1 MIAVVNI
8 SESYESQGEPSMRF
22 EAQTITVQDQYKIAH
37 PLSAMVGVQEDGT
50 PTGLAYHLGVHSMT
64 HTPILYEDW
73 YSLTHLVSGLRV
85 GRDAAVMDEAT
96 VRRWL
101 ELIAPLT
108 DWTQPAE
115 AIKQQVSLLR
125 GQVEAARQQACE
137 EQERKEVFSRT
148 PSGGVVQEK

>member
-1 MIAVVNI
+1 MC
-8 SESYESQGEPSMRF
+8 F
-22 EAQTITVQDQYKIAH
+22 EAQTITVRDQYQVAH
-37 PLSAMVGVQEDGT
+37 SLLAMVGMQEDGT
-50 PTGLAYHLGVHSMT
+50 PTRLAYHLGIRSMEHDT
-64 HTPILYEDW
+64 IAYEGW
-73 YSLTHLVSGLRV
+73 YSLTHLASGLRV
-85 GRDAAVMDEAT
+85 GRDAAVTDEET

-137 EQERKEVFSRT
+137 EQERKGVFSRT
-148 PSGGVVQEK
+148 PPGGVVQEK